1 MQGKDLI
8 LMTGNSILQK
18 KPLSRRIFENWRLYL
33 LILPAFIW
41 LIVFCYVPMYGI
53 LMAFKN
59 YRSNLGI
66 WGSSWVGLKYFTMFF
81 NSNIFQNVLL
91 NTLRISI
98 RSLLIGFPIPVIF
111 ALLVNRLKSRY
122 FKRTVQMIT
131 YMPNFISVV
140 VIVSMLSIFFAK
152 NGIFNVFLH
161 FFNANANITYTKA
174 EYFDAVLIG
183 SNIWQGMGFG
193 AIIYLAALSAV
204 SVELYEAA
212 RIDGATTLQSIF
224 HIDIPTILPTVIM
237 MLILSLGSLLSVGH
251 EKILLMQSG
260 MNSMS
265 SEIISTYV
273 YKIGVINAQYGYS
286 TAIGLFNAVINFVL
300 LLTANQI
307 AKKSAD
313 ISLF

>member
-1 MQGKDLI
+1 MFMSSSNTLH
-8 LMTGNSILQK
+8 K
-18 KPLSRRIFENWRLYL
+18 KPLGIRIFVNWRLYVM
-33 LILPAFIW
+33 ILPAFIW

-59 YRSNLGI
+59 YRTNMGI
-66 WGSSWVGLKYFTMFF
+66 WGSEWVGLKYFQMFF
-81 NSNIFQNVLL
+81 ESNIFQNVLS

-111 ALLVNRLKSRY
+111 ALLINRLKNRN
-122 FKRTVQMIT
+122 FMKFVQMVS

-140 VIVSMLSIFFAK
+140 VIVSMLSIFFSN
-152 NGIFNVFLH
+152 NGIFNVIFHFLG
-161 FFNANANITYTKA
+161 ANANISYTKS
-174 EYFDAVLIG
+174 EYFDAILIG

-204 SVELYEAA
+204 STELYEAA
-212 RIDGATTLQSIF
+212 RIDGATTLQSIR
-224 HIDIPTILPTVIM
+224 HIDIPTIMPTIVMI
-237 MLILSLGSLLSVGH
+237 LILNLGSLLSVGY

-286 TAIGLFNAVINFVL
+286 TAIGLFNAVINFIL
-300 LLTANQI
+300 LLTANKI
-307 AKKSAD
+307 AKKAAD